1 MATIVDSTT
10 PAPDQNGRLPIT
22 LLPFPLLP
30 PNDQLAADVLPYGQ
44 GTIYRSGSI
53 TAHAMG
59 GTITAVY
66 VHRVRLTHSDTQH
79 LWRVLSAAAREGAG
93 LMPGEVPHGFIVPPP
108 AQPLSAGPIHDDRAC
123 EEGEYPLII
132 GTRFRSGTTSMIV
145 QHAPERRGWLRTF
158 GTTGLDPAAV
168 IRDLPD
174 ALAIIGVAF

>member
-1 MATIVDSTT
+1 MATISDSTT

-30 PNDQLAADVLPYGQ
+30 PGEQLAADVLPYGQ

-53 TAHAMG
+53 MAHAMG

-79 LWRVLSAAAREGAG
+79 LWRVLSAAAHEGAG
-93 LMPGEVPHGFIVPPP
+93 LMPGELPHGFIVPPP
-108 AQPLSAGPIHDDRAC
+108 ARHLSVGPIHDDRAC

-132 GTRFRSGTTSMIV
+132 GTRYRSGTTGLIV
-145 QHAPERRGWLRTF
+145 RHAPVRRGWLNAF
-158 GTTGLDPAAV
+158 GTSGLDPAAV